1 VSFEISRGL
10 LRFRAEP
17 VEAYRVIEAEKA
29 SYTVTRMCELLEMS
43 RSGFYKLAQDARRR
57 GCGRGS

>member
-1 VSFEISRGL
+1 M
-10 LRFRAEP
+10 
-17 VEAYRVIEAEKA
+17 IEAEKA